1 MDASITRKGE
11 WVLTQAAFDMLLA
24 CLDKDRERAGEQ
36 YETIRQ
42 KLVKFF
48 EWRGSSSPDQHAD
61 ETINRVARKIA
72 EGETI
77 QNLQSYF
84 YGVARLLFM
93 ESLKEREREQA
104 AINQLPEPI
113 QAAAESNNSDS
124 RLECFEKCMRGL
136 PAENRELIV
145 EYYEEEK
152 RAKIDKRKVLAEKL
166 GLPLNAL
173 RIRAHRIRAKLED
186 CVHECVKK

>member
-1 MDASITRKGE
+1 MSGHRPRTR
-11 WVLTQAAFDMLLA
+11 
-24 CLDKDRERAGEQ
+24 RRAVRSDSPEAG
-36 YETIRQ
+36 
-42 KLVKFF
+42 KFF
-48 EWRGSSSPDQHAD
+48 EWRGSTSPDEHAD

-72 EGETI
+72 EGEVI

-104 AINQLPEPI
+104 AIDQLPEPI
-113 QAAAESNNSDS
+113 QAAEESGDSDS
-124 RLECFEKCMRGL
+124 RLECFEQCVRSL

-145 EYYEEEK
+145 EYYQEEK
-152 RAKIDKRKVLAEKL
+152 RAKIDQRKVLAEKL
-166 GLPLNAL
+166 GMPLNAL
-173 RIRAHRIRAKLED
+173 RIRAHRIRVKLED

>member
-24 CLDKDRERAGEQ
+24 CFDKDRERAGEQ

-113 QAAAESNNSDS
+113 QAAEESNNSDS
-124 RLECFEKCMRGL
+124 RLECFEKCMRSL

-152 RAKIDKRKVLAEKL
+152 RANIDKRKVLAEKL